1 MTKIPMKSMHHFVS
15 LEQYG
20 NQEIIKLIEVAIEL
34 KHKKEFPQYAEKY
47 AINCFFE
54 QSTRTHKS
62 FEMAERRMGMQVLDF
77 QPSMSSIQKG
87 ESLYDTVLTLQAIGV
102 DLVVIRHSEE
112 AYYTKLIESDHIHC
126 SIVNGGDGA
135 GDHPSQSLLDLMTI
149 YEEFGSFENLKI
161 AISGDLTHSRVAKSN
176 MKILKRLGA
185 TLFFT
190 GPQEWYDPSF
200 EEYGSYSTI
209 DKLID
214 KLDVVMLLRVQH
226 ERHKDTDIR
235 FSKQT
240 YLQKH
245 GITVE
250 REAKMKPA
258 AIIMHPA
265 PVNRGVEIE
274 DGLVE
279 CDRSRIITQMENGV
293 FARIAIIDSVLNQR

>member
-1 MTKIPMKSMHHFVS
+1 MTLVQAKKLRHFVS
-15 LEQYG
+15 LEQYD
-20 NQEIIKLIEVAIEL
+20 NHEIMNMIKTAVDF
-34 KHKKEFPQYAEKY
+34 KRQGHFPSYADKY

-77 QPSMSSIQKG
+77 QPSMSSVKKG

-112 AYYTKLIESDHIHC
+112 AYYTKLIDSEHINC

-135 GDHPSQSLLDLMTI
+135 GQHPSQSLLDLMTI
-149 YEEFGSFENLKI
+149 YEEYGSFENLEI
-161 AISGDLTHSRVAKSN
+161 AIAGDLTHSRVANSN
-176 MKILKRLGA
+176 MQILKRLGA
-185 TLFFT
+185 TIYFT

-200 EEYGSYSTI
+200 EEYGTYSSI

-214 KLDVVMLLRVQH
+214 KVDVMMLLRVQH
-226 ERHKDTDIR
+226 ERHTDSDNR
-235 FSKQT
+235 FSKNT
-240 YLQKH
+240 YLQKY
-245 GITVE
+245 GITFE
-250 REAKMKPA
+250 REARMKQS

-274 DGLVE
+274 DSLVE
-279 CDRSRIITQMENGV
+279 CGRSRIVTQMENGV
-293 FARIAIIDSVLNQR
+293 YARIAIIDSVLKHR